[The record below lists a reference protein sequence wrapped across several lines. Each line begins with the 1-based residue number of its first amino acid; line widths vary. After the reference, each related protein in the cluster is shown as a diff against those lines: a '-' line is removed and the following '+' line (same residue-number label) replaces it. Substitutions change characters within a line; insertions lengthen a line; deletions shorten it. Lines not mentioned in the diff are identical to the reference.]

1 MATTAKRRTDW
12 NAVWERAWPEA
23 LVAAFVVL
31 CVVVGL
37 RSPRGVEWLEIGKVV
52 ALAAAVIAASKLRRE
67 WVTGAAMLAALAL
80 VGLALAA
87 MERGSW
93 VEAVILAAT
102 VVLTL
107 RLADRADG
115 E

>member
-1 MATTAKRRTDW
+1 MTAKRRVAW
-12 NAVWERAWPEA
+12 NEVWEEWWAVG
-23 LVAAFVVL
+23 LVAALVVFFVA
-31 CVVVGL
+31 VGL
-37 RSPRGVEWLEIGKVV
+37 ISPRGVEWLEIAKVV
-52 ALAAAVIAASKLRRE
+52 AIAAAVIATSKLRRE

-87 MERGSW
+87 MERGRW

-107 RLADRADG
+107 RLANGAAR
-115 E
+115 